1 MEELL
6 ELLLEPLLELLLEG
20 ILALVAELL
29 TESVTTPAETY
40 SILREAGGEGSV
52 PRPSRPVVVGAG
64 CFIMGAAIGLVWS
77 LDFPQRLTTPAHVIP
92 GANIPLAVLA
102 AGLTMYWYG
111 NWRRKH
117 GGHPSGLATFQGGA
131 LFGYGL
137 ALARFLMV
145 GR

>member
-6 ELLLEPLLELLLEG
+6 GCLLEPLLEVLLEG

-29 TESVTTPAETY
+29 SESATTQAEDY
-40 SILREAGGEGSV
+40 SILREAEVAGSV
-52 PRPSRPVVVGAG
+52 PRPSRPVVVATG

-77 LDFPQRLTTPAHVIP
+77 LDFPQRLTTPAHTIP
-92 GANIPLAVLA
+92 GASIPLAVVA
-102 AGLTMYWYG
+102 AGLTMRWYG
-111 NWRRKH
+111 NWRRRH